1 MKAIWKKHVLHFNT
15 PGGTSRGILNEKET
29 YFLLVDDDG
38 NRGIGECGIL
48 RGLSADD
55 RPDYEQKLD
64 WVTANIDKGLAFL
77 YPIMKEWPSI
87 QFGLEQAFHQLE
99 NKGSFRFFE
108 TPFSAG
114 ERGIGINGLIWM
126 GDAKHMTDQIEKK
139 LDEGF
144 SCLKLKIGAIE
155 WGDEYKI
162 LKDLRSRFDS
172 LDLEIRVDAN
182 GAFSFTQ
189 AEKVLDELASLEIH
203 SIEQPIKPGQL
214 EEMALLVEESVVP
227 IALDEEL
234 IGIYDR
240 KERKRML
247 EEISPD
253 YIVLKPSFIG
263 GWRGAEEWIE
273 LAEDWGVDWWVTSAL
288 ESNIGLNAIA
298 QWLATKNL
306 RIPQG
311 LGTGGL
317 FTNNIP
323 SPLEVSDA
331 QLWYNAM
338 APWDT
343 GLITD

>member
-1 MKAIWKKHVLHFNT
+1 
-15 PGGTSRGILNEKET
+15 
-29 YFLLVDDDG
+29 
-38 NRGIGECGIL
+38 
-48 RGLSADD
+48 
-55 RPDYEQKLD
+55 
-64 WVTANIDKGLAFL
+64 
-77 YPIMKEWPSI
+77 
-87 QFGLEQAFHQLE
+87 
-99 NKGSFRFFE
+99 
-108 TPFSAG
+108 
-114 ERGIGINGLIWM
+114 
-126 GDAKHMTDQIEKK
+126 
-139 LDEGF
+139 
-144 SCLKLKIGAIE
+144 
-155 WGDEYKI
+155 
-162 LKDLRSRFDS
+162 
-172 LDLEIRVDAN
+172 VDAN

>member
-1 MKAIWKKHVLHFNT
+1 M
-15 PGGTSRGILNEKET
+15 R
-29 YFLLVDDDG
+29 
-38 NRGIGECGIL
+38 
-48 RGLSADD
+48 
-55 RPDYEQKLD
+55 
-64 WVTANIDKGLAFL
+64 
-77 YPIMKEWPSI
+77 EWPSI
-87 QFGLEQAFHQLE
+87 QFGLEQAFQQLE
-99 NKGSFRFFE
+99 SNGSFQYFN

-114 ERGIGINGLIWM
+114 ERGISINGLIWM
-126 GDAKHMTDQIEKK
+126 GDTKTMSQQIEKK
-139 LDEGF
+139 LDEGY

-155 WGDEYKI
+155 WEDEFKI

-182 GAFSFTQ
+182 GAFNFTQ
-189 AEKVLDELASLEIH
+189 AEKVLDELAALEIH
-203 SIEQPIKPGQL
+203 SIEQPIKPGQID
-214 EEMALLVEESVVP
+214 EMSLLAEESVVP

-234 IGIYDR
+234 IGVHDKKAR
-240 KERKRML
+240 KELL
-247 EEISPD
+247 EAISPD

-298 QWLATKNL
+298 QWLASKNL
-306 RIPQG
+306 RVAQG

-331 QLWYNAM
+331 QLWYNTM

-343 GLITD
+343 SIIEG